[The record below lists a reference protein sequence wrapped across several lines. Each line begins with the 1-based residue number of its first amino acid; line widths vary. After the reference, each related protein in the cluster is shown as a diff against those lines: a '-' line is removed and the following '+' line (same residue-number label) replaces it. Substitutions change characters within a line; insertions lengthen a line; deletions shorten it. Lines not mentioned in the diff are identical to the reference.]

1 MRNLFDEVICSIQI
15 KLTDCGIVISVIDL
29 QCSNADEQI
38 DVIDEGIVILVS
50 FMQFLNNSELISIP
64 G

>member
-1 MRNLFDEVICSIQI
+1 MQHSNAENSI

-38 DVIDEGIVILVS
+38 DVIDEGIDILVS
-50 FMQFLNNSELISIP
+50 LMHFLIILN
-64 G
+64 